1 MPQTVSLR
9 RSGDGPRRRAH
20 VCNFATA
27 EELVEDSG
35 MTSLRRSPEKIRLPL
50 GFSFSAVA
58 AGIKVSGRPDLA
70 LVDVWGR
77 APLRQAQG
85 RLSPVQ
91 AQRSLAAA
99 GGATAAAL
107 FTKNR
112 VVAAP
117 VEVGRASLLATGGRI
132 RAVVVNSGNANCATG
147 RAGIQACEGVCR
159 EAGKLFGVPA
169 TEIFPSSTGII
180 GVRLP
185 AEKIRAKLPELV
197 VLAARSPS
205 QRGVL
210 AFAHA
215 IMTTDTRAKIASAR
229 FRVNARDV
237 TVLGVAKGA
246 GMIHPQLA
254 TMLVYLFTDVGA
266 SPRDLQSL
274 LREACDQS
282 LNCMSID
289 GDTSTNDTVL
299 LVASGASGTRVKDV
313 RVRKKMSAALT
324 AVCQSLAE
332 QIVSD
337 GEGVQHVIR
346 LFVEQARGREE
357 ALLVARTIAHSML
370 VKTAWAGADP
380 NWGRILA
387 AVGRCGAPIDPSRV
401 QIFIGSQKVCR
412 NGVACSFNER
422 QAHRSLAQ
430 PVSDIRVQ
438 LRRGQHSVRFLTADL
453 TAEYVRINADYS
465 T

>member
-1 MPQTVSLR
+1 
-9 RSGDGPRRRAH
+9 
-20 VCNFATA
+20 
-27 EELVEDSG
+27 
-35 MTSLRRSPEKIRLPL
+35 MTTLRRSPGKIRLPL

-70 LVDVWGR
+70 LVK
-77 APLRQAQG
+77 
-85 RLSPVQ
+85 
-91 AQRSLAAA
+91 A

-117 VEVGRASLLATGGRI
+117 VEVGRASLLATGGRV

-147 RAGIQACEGVCR
+147 PAGIQACERVCR
-159 EAGKLFGVPA
+159 EAGNLFGVSA
-169 TEIFPSSTGII
+169 AEIFPSSTGII

-185 AEKIRAKLPELV
+185 AEKIVKKLPELV
-197 VLAARSPS
+197 NLAARAPS
-205 QRGVL
+205 ERGVR
-210 AFAHA
+210 AFARA
-215 IMTTDTRAKIASAR
+215 IMTTDTRPKIASAR
-229 FRVNARDV
+229 FRVASKEV
-237 TVLGVAKGA
+237 TVLGIAKGA
-246 GMIHPQLA
+246 GMIHPQMA

-266 SPRDLQSL
+266 STRELKPLV
-274 LREACDQS
+274 REACDDS

-299 LVASGASGTRVKDV
+299 LLASDASGV
-313 RVRKKMSAALT
+313 RVRDVRTRKKFSAALN

-332 QIVSD
+332 QIVTD
-337 GEGVQHVIR
+337 GEGVEHVIR
-346 LFVEQARGREE
+346 LFVEQARSREE
-357 ALLVARTIAHSML
+357 ALQVARTIAHSML

-387 AVGRCGAPIDPSRV
+387 AVGRCGLPIDPTRV

-412 NGVACSFNER
+412 NGIAHQFNER
-422 QAHRSLAQ
+422 QAHRDLAQ
-430 PVSDIRVQ
+430 PVCDVRVQ
-438 LRRGQHSVRFLTADL
+438 LGRGRHSVRFLTTDL

>member
-1 MPQTVSLR
+1 
-9 RSGDGPRRRAH
+9 
-20 VCNFATA
+20 
-27 EELVEDSG
+27 

-50 GFSFSAVA
+50 GFSFAAVA

-70 LVDVWGR
+70 LVEASSG
-77 APLRQAQG
+77 
-85 RLSPVQ
+85 
-91 AQRSLAAA
+91 AA
-99 GGATAAAL
+99 AAAL

-117 VEVGRASLLATGGRI
+117 VEVGGAALLSTGGRV
-132 RAVVVNSGNANCATG
+132 RAVIVNSGNANCATG
-147 RAGIQACEGVCR
+147 RAGIQACERVCR

-169 TEIFPSSTGII
+169 AEVFPSSTGII

-185 AEKIRAKLPELV
+185 AEKIHAKLPELI
-197 VLAARSPS
+197 AARSS
-205 QRGVL
+205 SERGVL

-215 IMTTDTRAKIASAR
+215 IMTTDTRPKIAAVR
-229 FRVNARDV
+229 FRVSSTEGSKEV
-237 TVLGVAKGA
+237 TVLGIAKGA

-254 TMLVYLFTDVGA
+254 TLLVYLFTDVGA
-266 SPRDLQSL
+266 SARELQPL
-274 LREACDQS
+274 LREACDHS

-299 LVASGASGTRVKDV
+299 LLASGASGARVKEV
-313 RVRKKMSAALT
+313 RTRKKLSAALN
-324 AVCQSLAE
+324 AICQSLAE

-337 GEGVQHVIR
+337 GEGVQRVIR
-346 LFVEQARGREE
+346 LFVEQARSREE

-412 NGVACSFNER
+412 NGIACAFNEQ
-422 QAHRSLAQ
+422 QAHRTLAQ
-430 PVSDIRVQ
+430 PVCDIRVQ
-438 LRRGQHSVRFLTADL
+438 LGRGQQSVRFLTTDL